1 MGIPSYF
8 KKTIENYPEIIFP
21 SNNFNKKKNL
31 NNLFLD

>member
-21 SNNFNKKKNL
+21 SNNFNKKKK
-31 NNLFLD
+31 FK